1 MQLFQK
7 QKSIFPIFFLDFE
20 NLDSILNIFRKKMT
34 LMADMFLNWRTRK
47 TCLGKRLKS
56 PIEEEPSTSNMVN
69 RPKHYWNLND
79 RSVTIFI
86 YYCEGNSVGKT
97 LSWWYGKY

>member
-34 LMADMFLNWRTRK
+34 LMADVFLNWRTPK
-47 TCLGKRLKS
+47 
-56 PIEEEPSTSNMVN
+56 NML
-69 RPKHYWNLND
+69 R
-79 RSVTIFI
+79 
-86 YYCEGNSVGKT
+86 
-97 LSWWYGKY
+97 